1 MVNIK
6 VIYNCSDNILNEI
19 ERDMNLLFELLFQ
32 INTNMQRCEEIISD
46 DCSEEYIDVI
56 EIIDGENETMIEDE
70 VTEVLTADD
79 SDDVNTVIQIIDSD
93 NSDDIEHNF
102 SIFAN
107 NKVTGIINRENDMII
122 EDEVN
127 EVFNVDDSNDANT
140 VIEIIDSDNS
150 DNSDDCSEE
159 CIDVIEMINGE
170 NETMV
175 EDKVAEVLTA
185 DDFDDANTVIQ
196 IINSDNS
203 DDIEDNFSIYEN
215 NKVTGIIDSEN
226 DMIIEDEV
234 NEVFNVDDSDDA
246 DTVIEIIDSDNSDDI
261 EDNFSIF
268 ENNKVTGIID
278 SENVMI
284 TEDELTLT
292 SVKNALKRSYSRNY
306 YLIVTN
312 SFITVASSTERRR
325 LGQEKRD
332 VIVELLS
339 SENI

>member
-1 MVNIK
+1 
-6 VIYNCSDNILNEI
+6 
-19 ERDMNLLFELLFQ
+19 
-32 INTNMQRCEEIISD
+32 MQRCEEIISD

-159 CIDVIEMINGE
+159 CIDVIEMINGG
-170 NETMV
+170 TRQWL
-175 EDKVAEVLTA
+175 K
-185 DDFDDANTVIQ
+185 
-196 IINSDNS
+196 INDNS

-284 TEDELTLT
+284 TEDENPVL
-292 SVKNALKRSYSRNY
+292 SHPHNYSYNK
-306 YLIVTN
+306 LFKLGDAV
-312 SFITVASSTERRR
+312 SS
-325 LGQEKRD
+325 L
-332 VIVELLS
+332 
-339 SENI
+339 